1 VALGVLTLEGRFVRI
16 ISMRNLFSVILVFAF
31 FAGIVGCDE
40 PVKKTAVE
48 PVARIMLGDILPK
61 RSGKKPTAINFK
73 IITYQIPLVNYPGMS
88 DAFNALT
95 KDMMRFSNAKSFKAN
110 GFAAGLGNATSWP
123 IVINSLRKV
132 GGRRAK
138 ISTLTVYD
146 DLGEE
151 GNYGNDHLIGNISSE
166 TPTSYFELGLG
177 SKEVILKPGLLG
189 WRIKAHDT
197 ERRGLVQLRVQGLYK
212 RRFDIISRL
221 DDFDEGKTKFDSGEI
236 IFKPTT
242 MVMNLNVGGFVLI
255 GARPDDIFSEST
267 DDEKRFG
274 ALNNRSKLE
283 PMRLVE
289 LFFRTRGTM
298 IMPKTTEDLEAE
310 GETGEVLYKPVK
322 DVEIAE
328 VFVIVNMGVEN

>member
-1 VALGVLTLEGRFVRI
+1 MLTLEGRFVRI

-31 FAGIVGCDE
+31 VGGIVGCDE
-40 PVKKTAVE
+40 PVKKTPVE
-48 PVARIMLGDILPK
+48 PRPTIKLIDILPK
-61 RSGKKPTAINFK
+61 RSGKKPTAITFK
-73 IITYQIPLVNYPGMS
+73 ILTYQIPLVNYPGMS
-88 DAFNALT
+88 EAFNALT
-95 KDMMRFSNAKSFKAN
+95 KDMMQFSNAKSFKAN
-110 GFAAGLGNATSWP
+110 GFAAGLGNANSWP

-138 ISTLTVYD
+138 ISTLTVFD

-166 TPTSYFELGLG
+166 TPTSYFDLSLS
-177 SKEVILKPGLLG
+177 SKETILKPGLLV

-197 ERRGLVQLRVQGLYK
+197 ERRGMVQVRIQGLYK

-221 DDFDEGKTKFDSGEI
+221 KDYDEGKIKFDSGEI

-242 MVMNLNVGGFVLI
+242 MVMNLNVGDFVVI
-255 GARPDDIFSEST
+255 GARPDDIFSET
-267 DDEKRFG
+267 VNDENRFG
-274 ALNNRSKLE
+274 ALNNRAKIE

-298 IMPKTTEDLEAE
+298 IMPKTTKDLGAE

>member
-1 VALGVLTLEGRFVRI
+1 
-16 ISMRNLFSVILVFAF
+16 MRNLFSAILIITF

-40 PVKKTAVE
+40 PVKKAPVE
-48 PVARIMLGDILPK
+48 AAPRIKLDDILPK
-61 RSGKKPTAINFK
+61 RSRKKPTAINFK
-73 IITYQIPLVNYPGMS
+73 ILTYQIPLANYPGMS
-88 DAFNALT
+88 DAFKVLT
-95 KDMMRFSNAKSFKAN
+95 KNMMRFSNAKSFKAN

-151 GNYGNDHLIGNISSE
+151 GNYGNDHLIGNISSV
-166 TPTSYFELGLG
+166 TPTSYFDLGLN
-177 SKEVILKPGLLG
+177 SKETILKPGLLG

-197 ERRGLVQLRVQGLYK
+197 ERRGVVQVRVQGLYK
-212 RRFDIISRL
+212 PRFNIISGL
-221 DDFDEGKTKFDSGEI
+221 KDFDEGKTKFDSGEI
-236 IFKPTT
+236 VFKPTS
-242 MVMNLNVGGFVLI
+242 MVMNLNVGDFVVI
-255 GARPDDIFSEST
+255 GGRPDDIFSET
-267 DDEKRFG
+267 VDEKRFDPLRNP
-274 ALNNRSKLE
+274 AAIE

-298 IMPKTTEDLEAE
+298 IMPKTAEDLEEE

-328 VFVIVNMGVEN
+328 MFVIVCMGVDN